1 MAIQR
6 IENVKLDKLI
16 ISWVQQCG
24 EERRKVEERKVEEKS
39 REKKSMVEAL
49 NALKL

>member
-16 ISWVQQCG
+16 ISWEYNSV
-24 EERRKVEERKVEEKS
+24 EKRKVE
-39 REKKSMVEAL
+39 KSMVEAL